1 MSAIFFFK
9 NRMVVPQLV
18 EQRDKEASP
27 SDTDRMIVE
36 CLKEACVK
44 ACTTPNYQL
53 HETIILMLGQVAR

>member
-1 MSAIFFFK
+1 
-9 NRMVVPQLV
+9 MVVPQLV